1 MHKEP
6 DEKMIGLFMIVAI
19 GVFMAIIAVF
29 FKQKLFSGN
38 DSMVVMYFDESIK
51 GLNVGSSVVFKG
63 VEIGKVAKIDLLA
76 NAETLDF
83 SIPVYVKMET
93 GQQINAGESYDTK
106 QAVLDALIEKGL
118 RARLTTQSY
127 LTGQLMIELEM
138 LPDTKIS
145 LKNHDVDDHILE
157 IPTVLSPMG
166 ELSRGIQNLPVRQSV
181 EEFNA
186 FFETL
191 NKQLPILLPKINQT
205 VNGLNKFVGDNSDA
219 SARVLNNLNR
229 AILNVGEAAKAFRN
243 FSDYIERHPEA
254 LLKGKT
260 GK

>member
-1 MHKEP
+1 
-6 DEKMIGLFMIVAI
+6 
-19 GVFMAIIAVF
+19 
-29 FKQKLFSGN
+29 
-38 DSMVVMYFDESIK
+38 
-51 GLNVGSSVVFKG
+51 
-63 VEIGKVAKIDLLA
+63 
-76 NAETLDF
+76 
-83 SIPVYVKMET
+83 
-93 GQQINAGESYDTK
+93 
-106 QAVLDALIEKGL
+106 
-118 RARLTTQSY
+118 
-127 LTGQLMIELEM
+127 M

>member
-1 MHKEP
+1 
-6 DEKMIGLFMIVAI
+6 
-19 GVFMAIIAVF
+19 
-29 FKQKLFSGN
+29 
-38 DSMVVMYFDESIK
+38 
-51 GLNVGSSVVFKG
+51 
-63 VEIGKVAKIDLLA
+63 
-76 NAETLDF
+76 
-83 SIPVYVKMET
+83 MET

-118 RARLTTQSY
+118 RGAADDAVVSD
-127 LTGQLMIELEM
+127 GQLMIELEM

-191 NKQLPILLPKINQT
+191 NNSFRYCCRKLTRQST
-205 VNGLNKFVGDNSDA
+205 V
-219 SARVLNNLNR
+219 
-229 AILNVGEAAKAFRN
+229 
-243 FSDYIERHPEA
+243 
-254 LLKGKT
+254 
-260 GK
+260 